1 MDHTIQYGTA
11 AAGVISILAVYLALR
26 RRSTVRNIPGPVSPS
41 WLFGNMLQ
49 LYLPSTYGDY
59 EFDWQ
64 RIYGPFY
71 RIKGCF
77 GQDKLMISDPVSLQ
91 YILNSPH
98 FKFGP
103 TVENAIHVLYGTD
116 SIMGVNE
123 EDHKRIRAALNVG
136 YTAAAVRDYIP
147 VFEKAAQTLTEQLEE
162 SSGKS
167 INICPRLSLATLS
180 TISEV
185 VMGYSTTELGEEFI
199 KNNFQA
205 CNLRSA
211 IASSQ
216 SAGQI
221 VADAIGARLPGWVW
235 RAAIHLP
242 TATCKAIRTAKR
254 LANELGNQVL
264 REKREAAEQG
274 LDINTDL
281 YGQLLDLHL
290 LDKTKNTLTEA
301 EIVAQTA
308 ITMIAGQD
316 TTANTLTFGLVEL
329 AKSPEFQDRL
339 RAEIHSTL
347 RASDGG
353 SVSYDNMPLL
363 NAFIKES
370 LRMFPAE
377 AVTDRVAVEDVVIPL
392 TDNLITTTGERI
404 SHIPVSKGQ
413 IVTLAIASYQRL
425 ESRWGEDA
433 QEFKPSRWL
442 DGPTFKGEAVGPY
455 ANLLSFLGGP
465 RVCLGWRFAIME
477 MQVFVCELVGKF
489 AFTLSEG
496 DSTRPRLASSL
507 LPTMSDGQKGALI
520 CAKRV
525 M

>member
-11 AAGVISILAVYLALR
+11 VAGVISILAVYLALR
-26 RRSTVRNIPGPVSPS
+26 RSSTVRNIPGPASPS

-49 LYLPSTYGDY
+49 LCLPPTYGDY

-103 TVENAIHVLYGTD
+103 TSENAIHLLFGID
-116 SIMGVNE
+116 SIMGVNA

-136 YTAAAVRDYIP
+136 FTAAAVRDYIP

-162 SSGKS
+162 SLGES
-167 INICPRLSLATLS
+167 INVCPRLSLATLS

-185 VMGYSTTELGEEFI
+185 ALGYSTKELGEEFM

-205 CNLRSA
+205 CNLRLCPHKSLIDSCCRKIISSSCAA

-216 SAGQI
+216 SAAQI

-242 TATCKAIRTAKR
+242 TATCQAIRTAKR

-264 REKREAAEQG
+264 CEKREAAEQG

-281 YGQLLDLHL
+281 YGQLLDLHRL
-290 LDKTKNTLTEA
+290 NRTKNTLSEV

-308 ITMIAGQD
+308 IMMLAGQD
-316 TTANTLTFGLVEL
+316 TTANTLAFGLVEL
-329 AKSPEFQDRL
+329 ARAPEFQDRL
-339 RAEIHSTL
+339 RAEIHSAL

-353 SVSYDNMPLL
+353 SALYDNMPLL

-370 LRMFPAE
+370 LRMFPTE
-377 AVTDRVAVEDVVIPL
+377 AITDRVAVKDVVIPL
-392 TDNLITTTGERI
+392 TDSLITTTGERI

-413 IVTLAIASYQRL
+413 NITLAIASYQRL
-425 ESRWGEDA
+425 ESHWGEDA

-465 RVCLGWRFAIME
+465 RVCLG
-477 MQVFVCELVGKF
+477 
-489 AFTLSEG
+489 
-496 DSTRPRLASSL
+496 
-507 LPTMSDGQKGALI
+507 
-520 CAKRV
+520 
-525 M
+525 

>member
-1 MDHTIQYGTA
+1 MLFLLGRADDPNATYTGCPIVQSPPTSFERSWTSHFT
-11 AAGVISILAVYLALR
+11 LR
-26 RRSTVRNIPGPVSPS
+26 RRNTVRNIPGPASPS

-49 LYLPSTYGDY
+49 LYLSPTYGDY

-91 YILNSPH
+91 YILNSRH

-103 TVENAIHVLYGTD
+103 SMENAIHLLYGID

-123 EDHKRIRAALNVG
+123 EDHKRIRAALSVG
-136 YTAAAVRDYIP
+136 FTAAAVRDYIP
-147 VFEKAAQTLTEQLEE
+147 VFEKAAQTLIEQLEE

-167 INICPRLSLATLS
+167 INICPLLSLATLS

-185 VMGYSTTELGEEFI
+185 VLGYSTEDLGEEFM
-199 KNNFQA
+199 KNNFQI
-205 CNLRSA
+205 LT

-216 SAGQI
+216 SATQI

-235 RAAIHLP
+235 RGAIHLP

-281 YGQLLDLHL
+281 YGRLLDLHR

-316 TTANTLTFGLVEL
+316 TTANTLAFGLVEL
-329 AKSPEFQDRL
+329 AKTPELQDNL

-377 AVTDRVAVEDVVIPL
+377 AIGERTAVEDVVIPL
-392 TDNLITTTGERI
+392 TGSLTMTTGERI
-404 SHIPVSKGQ
+404 SHVPVRKGQ
-413 IVTLAIASYQRL
+413 NLNLAMASYQRL

-442 DGPTFKGEAVGPY
+442 DGPTFEGEAVGPY
-455 ANLLSFLGGP
+455 ANLLNFLGGP
-465 RVCLGWRFAIME
+465 RTCPGCDSITIGLCVT
-477 MQVFVCELVGKF
+477 
-489 AFTLSEG
+489 FT
-496 DSTRPRLASSL
+496 DSDHHV
-507 LPTMSDGQKGALI
+507 DGVS
-520 CAKRV
+520 R
-525 M
+525 

>member
-11 AAGVISILAVYLALR
+11 AAGVISILTLYLALR
-26 RRSTVRNIPGPVSPS
+26 RRNTVRNIPGPTSPS

-49 LYLPSTYGDY
+49 LYLSPTYGDY

-71 RIKGCF
+71 RTKGCF

-103 TVENAIHVLYGTD
+103 TMENGIHLLFGID
-116 SIMGVNE
+116 SIIGVNE
-123 EDHKRIRAALNVG
+123 EDHKRIRAALSVG
-136 YTAAAVRDYIP
+136 FTAAAVRDYIP
-147 VFEKAAQTLTEQLEE
+147 VFVKAAQMLTEQLEE

-167 INICPRLSLATLS
+167 SNICPLLSLATIG

-185 VMGYSTTELGEEFI
+185 ALGYSTEDLGEEFM
-199 KNNFQA
+199 KNNFQI
-205 CNLRSA
+205 LT
-211 IASSQ
+211 IAFSQ
-216 SAGQI
+216 SATQI

-274 LDINTDL
+274 LDIDTDL
-281 YGQLLDLHL
+281 YGRLLDLHR
-290 LDKTKNTLTEA
+290 LDRTKNTLTEA

-308 ITMIAGQD
+308 IVMLAGQD
-316 TTANTLTFGLVEL
+316 TTANTLAFGLVEL
-329 AKSPEFQDRL
+329 ARAPEFQDRL
-339 RAEIHSTL
+339 RAEIHSAL
-347 RASDGG
+347 CASDGG
-353 SVSYDNMPLL
+353 SVLYDNMPLL

-377 AVTDRVAVEDVVIPL
+377 AFTDRVAVKDVVIPL
-392 TDNLITTTGERI
+392 TDSLITTTGERI

-413 IVTLAIASYQRL
+413 NITLAIASYQRL

-442 DGPTFKGEAVGPY
+442 DGQTFKGEAVGPY
-455 ANLLSFLGGP
+455 ANLSAISF
-465 RVCLGWRFAIME
+465 
-477 MQVFVCELVGKF
+477 
-489 AFTLSEG
+489 
-496 DSTRPRLASSL
+496 STP
-507 LPTMSDGQKGALI
+507 PTVSHMI
-520 CAKRV
+520 TV
-525 M
+525 